1 MPYHEI
7 AEEARKRYDRFAKAS
22 RAIDA
27 STIDQ
32 ELRSHYG
39 KIITLLCRPFSRPI
53 PVLAL
58 GCAPGRYFHFLD
70 NVQKLIGIDASSE
83 MLKEARQPIHQE
95 QINIPHTELICGDFS
110 AQAFPA
116 ESFDLI
122 YSIGVMGEYAPL
134 DKTIC
139 QKLNVWLK
147 PGGKLFFSVVDAASK
162 PSTQSLKRHIAEG
175 LYPVLPAGWKSKIR
189 QDKLW
194 RSLYLT
200 ETQLKEILKAGDLS
214 DVTINRF
221 GVEATDG
228 WVGAHFD
235 CFTTKPVA
243 SNQQTLQYS
252 ASQKHQTPLIEP

>member
-1 MPYHEI
+1 MPYHQI
-7 AEEARKRYDRFAKAS
+7 AEEARKRYDRFAKAY

-27 STIDQ
+27 STTDQ

-39 KIITLLCRPFSRPI
+39 KIITLLCRSFNRPI
-53 PVLAL
+53 TVLDL
-58 GCAPGRYFHFLD
+58 GCGTGRYFHCLD
-70 NVQKLIGIDASSE
+70 NVQNLIGIDASSE

-95 QINIPHTELICGDFS
+95 QINIPHTELICGDFLS
-110 AQAFPA
+110 QFFPT

-122 YSIGVMGEYAPL
+122 YSIGVLGEYAPL

-139 QKLNVWLK
+139 QKLNAWLK
-147 PGGKLFFSVVDAASK
+147 PGGKLFFSVVDAASI
-162 PSTQSLKRHIAEG
+162 PTTQSLKRCIAEG
-175 LYPVLPAGWKSKIR
+175 LYRILPPGWKSKVR
-189 QDKLW
+189 QERLW
-194 RSLYLT
+194 QLLYLT

>member
-7 AEEARKRYDRFAKAS
+7 AEEARKRYDCFAKAY

-27 STIDQ
+27 SSTDQ

-39 KIITLLCRPFSRPI
+39 KIITVLCRSFSRPI
-53 PVLAL
+53 TVLDL
-58 GCAPGRYFHFLD
+58 GCGTGRYFHCLD
-70 NVQKLIGIDASSE
+70 NVQKLIGIDTSSE

-95 QINIPHTELICGDFS
+95 RLNIPHTELICGDFS

-116 ESFDLI
+116 QSFDLI
-122 YSIGVMGEYAPL
+122 YSIGVLGEYAPL

-139 QKLNVWLK
+139 QKLNTWLK
-147 PGGKLFFSVVDAASK
+147 PRGKLFFSVVDAASK
-162 PSTQSLKRHIAEG
+162 PPTQSLKWRIAEG
-175 LYPVLPAGWKSKIR
+175 LYPVLPPGWKSKIR
-189 QDKLW
+189 QERLW

-200 ETQLKEILKAGDLS
+200 ETQLKEILKAGDLP

-221 GVEATDG
+221 GVEGDGG

-235 CFTTKPVA
+235 CSSTKPVA

-252 ASQKHQTPLIEP
+252 AS